1 MIKKQTKLILIGAA
15 AALIL
20 LCAYLIFL
28 RPLLGNL
35 NATVSEPPELLEG
48 EVLGMN
54 NSIMMFE
61 QVVRENIAELTV
73 HNQNGEYAFY
83 YNKDHDT
90 FYIRGNDNAPYSK
103 DQFSALVV
111 AAGYPSVSSRLIDH
125 CENMAEYG
133 LDEASNP
140 SWYKLDT
147 RDGKSYKVYL
157 GKPVPTGAGSYA
169 RFEGRDSVY
178 IIDAS
183 SSATLLAPI
192 EDMITA
198 ILAMPASQTDYHTV
212 KNFLIARDGKP
223 FVEITTN
230 TEKRMGEDGE
240 YEEYLNYEMLYPTN
254 YNVSISTYDTLLQT
268 FIEFYGTS
276 VCELGNSEKMFDDET
291 LEKYGLKNPAYE
303 VFYEY
308 KGVQNSIQFSK
319 KNANGTYYAYSL
331 MFDTISVVDDDTV
344 LFLEYDLI
352 EFIDKPLLQVN
363 INDMA
368 RIKLESPT
376 VTGDFRING
385 TGTDIVVTASDGR
398 SIDADSFRQFYMA
411 LLTLQ
416 MVTYAD
422 TTDTAGLECIAKI
435 TIETDS
441 GETTTFGFYPYATRR
456 CLYTVNG
463 VGEFYCLRST
473 VDTLVDYTQKL
484 LNGEAFVYADRH

>member
-1 MIKKQTKLILIGAA
+1 MINKQKKLILIGAVA
-15 AALIL
+15 AIVL
-20 LCAYLIFL
+20 LCAYLFVF
-28 RPLLGNL
+28 RPMLEKM
-35 NATVSEPPELLEG
+35 NATVSEPPVLLEG

-61 QVVRENIAELTV
+61 QVVRENIKELTV

-111 AAGYPSVSSRLIDH
+111 AAGYPSVASRLIDH
-125 CENMAEYG
+125 CDNMAEYG
-133 LDEASNP
+133 LDDASNP
-140 SWYKLDT
+140 SWYQLDT

-157 GKPVPTGAGSYA
+157 GKAVPTGAGCYA

-178 IIDAS
+178 IVDAS
-183 SSATLLAPI
+183 SSSTLLAPI
-192 EDMITA
+192 EAMITA
-198 ILAMPASQTDYHTV
+198 ILAMPASQSDYHTV
-212 KNFLIARDGKP
+212 KDFLIARDGKP

-230 TEKRMGEDGE
+230 TQKQMSEDGE
-240 YEEYLNYEMLYPTN
+240 YEEYLGYEMIYPTN
-254 YNVSISTYDTLLQT
+254 YNVSVNTYDMLLQT

-276 VCELGNSEKMFDDET
+276 VCELGNANEIFDDAT

-303 VFYEY
+303 VYYEY

-319 KNANGTYYAYSL
+319 KNADGTYFAYSL
-331 MFDTISVVDDDTV
+331 MFNTICVVEAEKV

-352 EFIDKPLLQVN
+352 EFIDKPLVQVN

-368 RIKLESPT
+368 RVTLESPA

-385 TGTDIVVTASDGR
+385 TGTNIVVTLADGR
-398 SIDADSFRQFYMA
+398 AIDTASFRQFYMA

-463 VGEFYCLRST
+463 VGEFYCLRGT
-473 VDTLVDYTQKL
+473 VDTLVEYTEKL
-484 LNGEAFVYADRH
+484 LNGEQVIYADRG